1 MFKLMSL
8 KDLAKELNKPES
20 TIRTWRRRK
29 DIPECIFVEIG
40 GTVFVHVGRFQEW
53 IDEKVA

>member
-1 MFKLMSL
+1 MDNLISL
-8 KDLAKELNKPES
+8 KVFAKKLNKPES

-29 DIPECIFVEIG
+29 NLPERIFVEIG